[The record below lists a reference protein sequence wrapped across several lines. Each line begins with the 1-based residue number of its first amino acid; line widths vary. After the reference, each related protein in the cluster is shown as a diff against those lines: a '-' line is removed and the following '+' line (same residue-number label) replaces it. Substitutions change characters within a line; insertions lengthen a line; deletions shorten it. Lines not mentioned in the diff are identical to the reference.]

1 MNKSLILVMC
11 DVLVLSA
18 MSLSDGGF
26 SSENSLG
33 AGVRDVTAEHASVV
47 ADLEKTRNAQRI
59 AEEERRDALAAA
71 AAAQTAKAAAEDAR
85 KKAET
90 EAARDKLAAEAA
102 RKGERIAKDE
112 AEKSRDA
119 QKIAEGEMRNALAA
133 AVAAQT
139 AKVAAEDARKKAET
153 EAARDKLAAEAAR
166 KDEQVAKDE
175 AEKARN
181 AQRIAEEGKIQADAA
196 ALASRKERDEV
207 DQRYGVP
214 ARARQERI
222 ERIHKSACAV
232 SVTFSDDEIEEF
244 YSPVIDIDGCAYIVG
259 RYNGKELKR
268 VEKIDVRDPT
278 TGKMSYSHTAYYLRG
293 SPDVAF
299 FKLQDSL
306 FGRRLTIGEN
316 SDETLRYWI
325 SRKDGSVKRAVIML
339 PGLRR
344 AASDY
349 AAIEPGDLLVDS
361 GTASLVCVA
370 LSRGVVFDLLHAKG
384 AFLFDRKITNGDLL
398 LWHSF

>member
-47 ADLEKTRNAQRI
+47 ADLAKARSAQRI
-59 AEEERRDALAAA
+59 AEEAKRNALAAA
-71 AAAQTAKAAAEDAR
+71 AASQAAKVAAEEAR
-85 KKAET
+85 KKAES
-90 EAARDKLAAEAA
+90 EAARDRL
-102 RKGERIAKDE
+102 
-112 AEKSRDA
+112 
-119 QKIAEGEMRNALAA
+119 
-133 AVAAQT
+133 T
-139 AKVAAEDARKKAET
+139 AET
-153 EAARDKLAAEAAR
+153 AR

-175 AEKARN
+175 AAKARN
-181 AQRIAEEGKIQADAA
+181 AQRIAEEGKSRADAA
-196 ALASRKERDEV
+196 AVALRKERDET
-207 DQRYGVP
+207 DRQYGVP

-232 SVTFSDDEIEEF
+232 VVTFSKGKSEKF
-244 YSPVIDIDGCAYIVG
+244 YSPVIDIDGSAYIVG
-259 RYNGKELKR
+259 RYDGEELKR
-268 VEKIDVRDPT
+268 VEKIEVRDPN
-278 TGKMSYSHTAYYLRG
+278 TGKTSSSHAAYYLRG
-293 SPDVAF
+293 SPDIVF

-316 SDETLRYWI
+316 SEETLRYWI
-325 SRKDGSVKRAVIML
+325 SRKDGSVKKAVIVL

-349 AAIEPGDLLVDS
+349 AAIEPGDLLIDS

-370 LSRGVVFDLLHAKG
+370 LSRGVVWDLLHAKG
-384 AFLFDRKITNGDLL
+384 SFLFDRKLTDGDMVS
-398 LWHSF
+398 WHSF